1 MITKEPSPHLTPL
14 PEEPAGFPAQAVRN
28 DLRSPSALS
37 RLRPAWLEVII
48 GFVFWFLSVI
58 MLAIVP
64 VIVALPYII
73 HMWVTSGPPRPE
85 ALATDKMLIFLSI
98 LGVLP
103 THLLTLALAWLFV
116 TEGGKRP
123 FFETLR
129 FRWPDNLPPGVGT
142 LVCALLALVLL
153 ALGWAVTTM
162 LGGGKTQLDA
172 LVESSMAARVAT
184 ALVAALTAPLT
195 EEIVY
200 RGVVYSPLERAAGK
214 GVAVAVVSLLFAGVH
229 VLQYSNN
236 IGVILVITILSF
248 TLTLSRA
255 YTGSLWPPFIIHLV
269 FNGIQSLFII
279 LSPFIDQKLFEK
291 TPDVAPTAPGL
302 ELAGRLFETISVHL
316 WRMT

>member
-1 MITKEPSPHLTPL
+1 M
-14 PEEPAGFPAQAVRN
+14 
-28 DLRSPSALS
+28 
-37 RLRPAWLEVII
+37 
-48 GFVFWFLSVI
+48 
-58 MLAIVP
+58 MLAVVP
-64 VIVALPYII
+64 TIVALPYII
-73 HMWVTSGPPRPE
+73 HWWATAGPPQPE
-85 ALATDKMLIFLSI
+85 VLMTDKMFLFLSI
-98 LGVLP
+98 LGILP
-103 THLLTLALAWLFV
+103 THLLTLALGWLFV

-123 FFETLR
+123 FFEALR
-129 FRWPDNLPPGVGT
+129 FRWPNNISPGMGT
-142 LVCALLALVLL
+142 LVCSLTAVVLL
-153 ALGWAVTTM
+153 AIGWALTT
-162 LGGGKTQLDA
+162 LWGGGKTQLDA
-172 LVESSMAARVAT
+172 LVESSTAARIAT
-184 ALVAALTAPLT
+184 ALVAAVTAPIT
-195 EEIVY
+195 EEVIY
-200 RGVVYSPLERAAGK
+200 RGVLYSPLERAAGR
-214 GVAVAVVSLLFAGVH
+214 GTAVALVSLLFAGVH